1 MATRGSSKGRGKGQ
15 DEGNSLFSSTDTRE
29 KEPLA
34 SRMRPRTLD
43 EFVGQDHILGPGRL
57 LRRAIQ
63 ADRLSSLILYGPPGT
78 GKTTLARVIA
88 NTTSSEF
95 LSLNAVLSGV
105 KEVREAIEVAQRN
118 RELYGRRTILFVDE
132 VHRWNKAQQDA
143 LLPWVEN
150 GTVIFIGATTEN
162 PFFEVISAL
171 VSRSRVF
178 QLKPLSPED
187 LRAIAYRALQDPVRG
202 YGKYKVRIDEDA
214 LEHLIQISD
223 GDARNLLNALELAVE
238 TTPSQFPP
246 PEGEEIRID
255 RATAEESIQKRAVL
269 YDKEGD
275 YHYDTISAFIKSLR
289 GSDPDA
295 ALYWMARMIRAGE
308 DPHFIFRRMLILA
321 GEDVGLADPQA
332 LVVVEAAA
340 RAFDR
345 VGMPEGQYHL
355 TEAALYLATCPK
367 SNSSLGYF
375 DALKAVEEE
384 GIRDVPSHL
393 KDSSRDKVGFG
404 HGEGY
409 KYPHAYREHW
419 VAQNYLPPELK
430 GRVFYQPGSLGY
442 EGKIR
447 EEVLRRR
454 EAQLSSV
461 LESWDEGL
469 TFTPQTR
476 STSLNKTREEWISR
490 TLGGGGLIQ
499 AGVRRK
505 LFEIASLRRHE
516 RVLIFGQGVGFL
528 VPEAL
533 RQVPEGWVWA
543 VVPRKEDRIP
553 IEALVEVLPEVE
565 KPCILTEEELRIHME
580 AERGTEK
587 ERKERR
593 DQREPPTSG
602 ESGTPPILP
611 FDLIAGRGVVSGG
624 KASKG
629 GSDRFAV
636 GNPRFDLLRKVLTLL
651 SREGR
656 IVVAE
661 PILSGSSR
669 LFSTFGET
677 YGFGGMPATL
687 QEKLLEGEEEYY
699 ATLPFYLT
707 REEKEAF
714 LSLLQSVGISNLE
727 ECEETFEEE
736 RQIQMRQVEE
746 WFGELWGGWKTA
758 SSDRKSLSSV
768 LVNRL
773 CSEEVQILSRWIKEN
788 LAGKKLLWKSRFA
801 FLLGTV

>member
-1 MATRGSSKGRGKGQ
+1 MSIISYIAGLIFLSSPSILLPEMAVNKSPKGQ
-15 DEGNSLFSSTDTRE
+15 QGENPLFSSAHQQDR
-29 KEPLA
+29 EPLA

-88 NTTSSEF
+88 NTTSSNF

-118 RELYGRRTILFVDE
+118 KELYGRRTILFVDE

-178 QLKPLSPED
+178 QLKPLSAED
-187 LRAIAYRALQDPVRG
+187 LRAIAFRALQDPVRG
-202 YGKYKVRIDEDA
+202 YGKYRVQITEDA
-214 LEHLIQISD
+214 LEHLIRVSD

-238 TTPSQFPP
+238 TTPKEFPP

-255 RATAEESIQKRAVL
+255 RSIAEESIQKRAVL

-321 GEDVGLADPQA
+321 GEDVGLADPMA

-375 DALKAVEEE
+375 DALKTVEEE

-393 KDSSRDKVGFG
+393 KDSSRDSVGFG
-404 HGEGY
+404 HGQGY

-430 GRVFYQPGSLGY
+430 GRVFYQPSSIGY

-447 EEVLRRR
+447 EEILRRR
-454 EAQLSSV
+454 EALLSSV
-461 LESWDEGL
+461 LEEWDEAF
-469 TFTPQTR
+469 TFSPQDK
-476 STSLNKTREEWISR
+476 SREDWMAR
-490 TLGGGGLIQ
+490 TIGGGGHILE
-499 AGVRRK
+499 GVRRK
-505 LFEIASLRRHE
+505 LFQLSSLRRHE
-516 RVLIFGQGVGFL
+516 RVLILGQGVGFL
-528 VPEAL
+528 LPEAL
-533 RQVPEGWVWA
+533 RQAPEGWVWA
-543 VVPRKEDRIP
+543 IVKGKEEQNSID
-553 IEALVEVLPEVE
+553 ALIEVLPEVE
-565 KPCILTEEELRIHME
+565 KPRVI
-580 AERGTEK
+580 TEK
-587 ERKERR
+587 ELLDLLVAGIETEEGQKLGS
-593 DQREPPTSG
+593 QTNLKG
-602 ESGTPPILP
+602 EIAAPQFDAIL
-611 FDLIAGRGVVSGG
+611 GRGVISGRWTEGGEKDLSNWLSRLVS
-624 KASKG
+624 
-629 GSDRFAV
+629 
-636 GNPRFDLLRKVLTLL
+636 LL
-651 SREGR
+651 SKEGR
-656 IVVAE
+656 FVVAE
-661 PILSGSSR
+661 LLLEGSSR
-669 LFSTFGET
+669 IFSSFQQE
-677 YGFGGMPATL
+677 FDFNSL
-687 QEKLLEGEEEYY
+687 SKNLREKLLEGEDAYY
-699 ATLPFYLT
+699 QSLSLYLT
-707 REEKEAF
+707 EELKEAF
-714 LSLLQSVGISNLE
+714 RSQLKRLGVSNLQE
-727 ECEETFEEE
+727 IEETFEEE
-736 RQIQMRQVEE
+736 REILERHVEE
-746 WFGELWGGWKTA
+746 WFGELWRKEGSPPSSRITIA
-758 SSDRKSLSSV
+758 SILMKV
-768 LVNRL
+768 LDP
-773 CSEEVQILSRWIKEN
+773 EEVQIVSRWLKSKVP
-788 LAGKKLLWKSRFA
+788 GKKLIWRNRYVFISGKI
-801 FLLGTV
+801 